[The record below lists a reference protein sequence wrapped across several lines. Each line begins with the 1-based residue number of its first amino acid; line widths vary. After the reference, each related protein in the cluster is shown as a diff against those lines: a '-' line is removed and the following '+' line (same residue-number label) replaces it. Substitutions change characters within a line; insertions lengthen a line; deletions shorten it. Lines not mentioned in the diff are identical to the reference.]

1 MIGLASVPARSLPR
15 SGAGLAFLPA
25 LAFLAAAVAATAPAA
40 AQAPA
45 TAQDPVSLLPPM
57 EWRSIGPDRGGRS
70 IAVAGHADRPLEYY
84 FGATGGGLFKT
95 TDGGTTWTPV
105 TDGQVG
111 SASVGAVQVAP
122 SDPDIVY
129 IGMGEVQLRANVLQ
143 GDGVYRSDDAG
154 TTWRHLGLP
163 DTHAIGR
170 IRIHPTDPDRAYVA
184 ALGHP
189 FGPNPERGIFRTTDG
204 GRTWDKVLFRDERT
218 GAVDLVMD
226 PRDPDVL
233 YATLWQVYRKPWRL
247 WSGGEGSGIFRTTDG
262 GDTWTEIT
270 RNPGL
275 PDGVLGK
282 ITVTVSGADP
292 NRVWANIEA
301 ERGGLYRSE
310 DGGRTWEFVNGHR
323 DIWQRAFYFQRLE
336 ADPIDRN
343 TLYILNF
350 RLMRSTDGGRTL
362 QTVPETH
369 ADHHD
374 LWIDPTNPLR
384 MINGNDGG
392 GVVTVNGG
400 RTWTSMRYP
409 TAQIYRLTTT
419 ADFPYHVCGAQ
430 QDNTTACVS
439 SEPGH
444 LRNPRG
450 PSTEWMYAV
459 GGGEMG
465 YIAQHPANPDIF
477 YAGAT
482 NTLTR
487 YDRATGTVTDI
498 QPWPRIV
505 MGEPARDMPE
515 RWNWTYPIA
524 VAPQAPHALY
534 VGSQHLW
541 RSLDEGR
548 TWARIS
554 PDLTRAEPE
563 TLGDSG
569 GPIVKDQDGPEIYG
583 TLYAIGLSP
592 HDPATIWTGSDDGLV
607 HLSRDGG
614 NSWDDV
620 TPPDMLAHTRV
631 MTVEVS
637 PHDPA
642 GVHVAGIRYE
652 MDDRSAY
659 AWKSD
664 DYGAAWTRISTGIP
678 DGAFV
683 RAIREDPK
691 RQGLLYVGT
700 EHGVFVS
707 FDGGAHWSDLSFGLP
722 DTPVTGV
729 SAEERDLVISTHGR
743 SFWVL
748 DDIETL
754 RQLGPDA
761 PGGGAP
767 LANPAA
773 AEAGRAAPAVGADA
787 PSAGFHLFQPAD
799 AVRRSVPAVIDY
811 RVDAPESGA
820 RHARLDIL
828 TDDGEHVRTLVDR
841 SVAGATAGGTRRA
854 RWDLRYPGAVTFP
867 GIVLE
872 GGNPAVG
879 PWAPPGR
886 YRARLTVSDATR
898 EETREATFEATFV
911 VHPDPRLGDMPVS
924 AFTEQFHLAMA
935 IRDAESR
942 ANTTVLLA
950 RDLFARIDAIIAQ
963 TDDDALRDEAAG
975 FVAAIEAVA
984 GALYQLRNQSPKDK
998 IAFPI
1003 RLNDR
1008 LTGLRSHLERGDGTP
1023 VGAYQAVFDE
1033 LSAELDAHLR
1043 TFDRMLNTDLVR
1055 LNRRLR
1061 AAGLPAVPALR
1072 APAPYSPA
1080 SPSIPARG
1088 APPRPPQAETAA
1100 RR

>member
-1 MIGLASVPARSLPR
+1 MDDSVPSPAISRLGHLRASFLASRCGGLTSFGASLLAGSVLTAMSLTAIP
-15 SGAGLAFLPA
+15 AGLG
-25 LAFLAAAVAATAPAA
+25 
-40 AQAPA
+40 
-45 TAQDPVSLLPPM
+45 AQDHVSLVPPM

-70 IAVAGHADRPLEYY
+70 IAVAGHAERPFEYY

-95 TDGGTTWTPV
+95 TDGGSTWAPV
-105 TDGQVG
+105 TDGLVG
-111 SASVGAVQVAP
+111 SASVGAVAMAP

-154 TTWRHLGLP
+154 KSWRHLGLA

-170 IRIHPTDPDRAYVA
+170 IRVHPTDPDRVYVA

-189 FGPNPERGIFRTTDG
+189 FGPNPERGVFRTTDG
-204 GRTWDKVLFRDERT
+204 GRTWEKVLFRDERT

-226 PRDPDVL
+226 PVDPDIL

-247 WSGGEGSGIFRTTDG
+247 WSGGEGSGIFKSTDG
-262 GDTWTEIT
+262 GDTWSELT

-275 PDGVLGK
+275 PAGVLGK

-292 NRVWANIEA
+292 DRVWANVEA
-301 ERGGLYRSE
+301 EQGGLYRSD
-310 DGGRTWEFVNGHR
+310 DGGLTWELVNGHR

-336 ADPIDRN
+336 ADPVDRN

-362 QTVPETH
+362 ESVPETH

-409 TAQIYRLTTT
+409 TAQIYRLATT

-430 QDNTTACVS
+430 QDNSTVCVS
-439 SEPGH
+439 SDPGH
-444 LRNPRG
+444 LRDPRG
-450 PSTEWMYAV
+450 ASTEWMYAV
-459 GGGEMG
+459 GGGESG
-465 YIAQHPANPDIF
+465 YIAPHPGDPDIF

-487 YDRATGTVTDI
+487 YDRATGLVKDI

-524 VAPQAPHALY
+524 VAPVSPHALY

-541 RSLDEGR
+541 RSVDEGHS
-548 TWARIS
+548 WAKIS

-563 TLGDSG
+563 TLDDSG
-569 GPIVKDQDGPEIYG
+569 GPVVKDQDGPEIYG
-583 TLYAIGLSP
+583 TLYSIGLSSHEP
-592 HDPATIWTGSDDGLV
+592 GTIWTGSDDGLV
-607 HLSRDGG
+607 HVSRDTGG
-614 NSWDDV
+614 SWRDV
-620 TPPDMLAHTRV
+620 TPPDMPPHTRV

-637 PHDPA
+637 PHAPA
-642 GVHVAGIRYE
+642 SAHVAGIRYE
-652 MDDRSAY
+652 MDDRSPY
-659 AWKSD
+659 AWKTD
-664 DYGAAWTRISTGIP
+664 DYGATWTRISDGLP

-683 RAIREDPK
+683 RVVREDPK
-691 RQGLLYVGT
+691 RAGLLYAGT

-707 FDGGAHWSDLSFGLP
+707 FDGGSSWSDLSFRLP
-722 DTPVTGV
+722 RTPVTGISV
-729 SAEERDLVISTHGR
+729 EERDLVISTHGR

-754 RQLGPDA
+754 RQIDA
-761 PGGGAP
+761 DV
-767 LANPAA
+767 
-773 AEAGRAAPAVGADA
+773 AGSDM
-787 PSAGFHLFQPAD
+787 HLFRPAD
-799 AVRRSVPAVIDY
+799 AVRRSVPSVIDF
-811 RVDAPESGA
+811 RVSAPG
-820 RHARLDIL
+820 RVLLDIL
-828 TDDGEHVRTLVDR
+828 TDDREHVTTLVSDDLAR
-841 SVAGATAGGTRRA
+841 GTHRA
-854 RWDLRYPGAVTFP
+854 RWDLRYPGAVSFP

-872 GGNPAVG
+872 GGNPGVG

-886 YRARLTVSDATR
+886 YRVRLTVDGVTR
-898 EETREATFEATFV
+898 EVTFD
-911 VHPDPRLGDMPVS
+911 VHPDPRLGDIPAA
-924 AFTEQFHLAMA
+924 AFADQFRLAMA

-942 ANTTVLLA
+942 ANTSVLTAWNLRA
-950 RDLFARIDAIIAQ
+950 QIDRVVAES
-963 TDDDALRDEAAG
+963 DDAGLRDEASGFAAG
-975 FVAAIEAVA
+975 IEAVA
-984 GALYQLRNQSPKDK
+984 GELYQLRNQSPKDK

-1003 RLNDR
+1003 KLNDR

-1023 VGAYQAVFDE
+1023 IDAYQAVFDE
-1033 LSAELDAHLR
+1033 LSAELDEQLR
-1043 TFDRMLNTDLVR
+1043 ILERMFSEDLPR
-1055 LNRRLR
+1055 LNRWLLE
-1061 AAGLPAVPALR
+1061 AGLTQIEVRR
-1072 APAPYSPA
+1072 ARY
-1080 SPSIPARG
+1080 
-1088 APPRPPQAETAA
+1088 
-1100 RR
+1100 

>member
-1 MIGLASVPARSLPR
+1 MLDQVSSPFISRVKRRGQVSRRALGRTTLPLLAAIS
-15 SGAGLAFLPA
+15 
-25 LAFLAAAVAATAPAA
+25 LAAAPASL
-40 AQAPA
+40 
-45 TAQDPVSLLPPM
+45 TAQDPISLLPPM

-70 IAVAGHADRPLEYY
+70 IAVAGHADRPFEYY

-95 TDGGTTWTPV
+95 TDGGSTWAPV

-111 SASVGAVQVAP
+111 SASVGAVAMAP

-143 GDGVYRSDDAG
+143 GDGVYRSDDG
-154 TTWRHLGLP
+154 GKSWRHLGLA
-163 DTHAIGR
+163 DTHAIAR
-170 IRIHPTDPDRAYVA
+170 IRVHPTDPDRAYVA

-189 FGPNPERGIFRTTDG
+189 FGPNPERGVFRTTDG
-204 GRTWDKVLFRDERT
+204 GTTWENVLFRDERT

-226 PRDPDVL
+226 PSDPDVL

-247 WSGGEGSGIFRTTDG
+247 WSGGEGSGIFKTTDG
-262 GDTWTEIT
+262 GDTWSEIT

-282 ITVTVSGADP
+282 VTITVSGADP
-292 NRVWANIEA
+292 DRVWANLEA
-301 ERGGLYRSE
+301 ERGGLYRS
-310 DGGRTWEFVNGHR
+310 DDRGRSWEFINGHR

-336 ADPIDRN
+336 ADPVDRN

-350 RLMRSTDGGRTL
+350 RLMRSTDGGKTL
-362 QTVPETH
+362 ESVPETH

-419 ADFPYHVCGAQ
+419 SDFPYHVCGAQ
-430 QDNTTACVS
+430 QDNSTACVS

-444 LRNPRG
+444 LRNPRAPG
-450 PSTEWMYAV
+450 TEWMYAV

-465 YIAQHPANPDIF
+465 YIAQHPGDPDIF

-487 YDRATGTVTDI
+487 YDRGTGLVTDI

-524 VAPQAPHALY
+524 VAPQPPHALY

-541 RSLDEGR
+541 RSLDDGKS
-548 TWARIS
+548 WAKIS

-563 TLGDSG
+563 TLDDSG

-583 TLYAIGLSP
+583 TLYAITPSP
-592 HDPATIWTGSDDGLV
+592 HEAGTIWTGSDDGLV
-607 HLSRDGG
+607 HVSRDDGAT
-614 NSWDDV
+614 WRDV
-620 TPPDMLAHTRV
+620 TPPDMPAHTRV

-637 PHDPA
+637 PHA
-642 GVHVAGIRYE
+642 SGSAMVAGIRYE
-652 MDDRSAY
+652 MDDRSPY
-659 AWKSD
+659 AWRTD
-664 DYGAAWTRISTGIP
+664 DYGATWTRISESIP

-683 RAIREDPK
+683 RVVREDPK
-691 RQGLLYVGT
+691 RAGLLYAGT

-707 FDGGAHWSDLSFGLP
+707 FDGGSSWSDLSFELP
-722 DTPVTGV
+722 DTPVTGLSV
-729 SAEERDLVISTHGR
+729 EERDLVISTHGR

-754 RQLGPDA
+754 RQLNADI
-761 PGGGAP
+761 
-767 LANPAA
+767 AA
-773 AEAGRAAPAVGADA
+773 ADV
-787 PSAGFHLFQPAD
+787 HLFQPAN
-799 AVRRSVPAVIDY
+799 AIRRSAPAVIDF
-811 RVDAPESGA
+811 RAGQPGA
-820 RHARLDIL
+820 EGRRARLDIL
-828 TDDGEHVRTLVDR
+828 TDDGEHVRTLIDE
-841 SVAGATAGGTRRA
+841 SMASGTQRA
-854 RWDLRYPGAVTFP
+854 RWNLRYPGAVTFD

-886 YRARLTVSDATR
+886 YRARLTVAGM
-898 EETREATFEATFV
+898 TREATFD
-911 VHPDPRLGDMPVS
+911 VHPDPRLGDVPTA
-924 AFTEQFHLAMA
+924 AFTDQFRLAMA

-942 ANTTVLLA
+942 ANTSVLVA
-950 RDLFARIDAIIAQ
+950 RDLRSQADAIVARS
-963 TDDDALRDEAAG
+963 DDADLRDLVSRFAAG
-975 FVAAIEAVA
+975 IEAVA
-984 GALYQLRNQSPKDK
+984 GELYQLRNQSPKDK

-1003 RLNDR
+1003 KLNDR

-1023 VGAYQAVFDE
+1023 IDAYQAVFEE
-1033 LSAELDAHLR
+1033 LSAELEAHLQ
-1043 TFDRMLNTDLVR
+1043 DLERMLSDRLPR
-1055 LNRRLR
+1055 LNRRLEG
-1061 AAGLPAVPALR
+1061 AGLPQIVVR
-1072 APAPYSPA
+1072 EAPIAD
-1080 SPSIPARG
+1080 R
-1088 APPRPPQAETAA
+1088 
-1100 RR
+1100 

>member
-1 MIGLASVPARSLPR
+1 MDDSVPSPAISRLMHVRAPFLASRRCGLGSFGAPVLASLGASLLAGSLLTAMSLTAIP
-15 SGAGLAFLPA
+15 AGLG
-25 LAFLAAAVAATAPAA
+25 
-40 AQAPA
+40 
-45 TAQDPVSLLPPM
+45 AQDHVSLLPPM

-70 IAVAGHADRPLEYY
+70 IAVAGHAERPFEYY

-95 TDGGTTWTPV
+95 TDGGSTWTPV

-111 SASVGAVQVAP
+111 SASVGAVAMAP

-154 TTWRHLGLP
+154 KTWRHLGLA

-170 IRIHPTDPDRAYVA
+170 IRIHPTNPDRVYVA

-189 FGPNPERGIFRTTDG
+189 FGPNPERGVFHTTDG
-204 GRTWDKVLFRDERT
+204 GDTWEQVLFRDERT

-226 PRDPDVL
+226 PADPDVL

-247 WSGGEGSGIFRTTDG
+247 WSGGEGSGIFKSTDG
-262 GDTWTEIT
+262 GDTWSELT

-275 PDGVLGK
+275 PSGVLGK
-282 ITVTVSGADP
+282 VTITVSGADP
-292 NRVWANIEA
+292 DRVWANVEA
-301 ERGGLYRSE
+301 EQGGLYRSD
-310 DGGRTWEFVNGHR
+310 DGGLTWELVNGHR

-336 ADPIDRN
+336 ADPVDRN

-362 QTVPETH
+362 ESVPETH

-409 TAQIYRLTTT
+409 TAQIYRLATT

-430 QDNTTACVS
+430 QDNSTVCVS

-444 LRNPRG
+444 LRDPRG
-450 PSTEWMYAV
+450 ASTEWMYAV
-459 GGGEMG
+459 GGGESG
-465 YIAQHPANPDIF
+465 YIAPHPADPDIF

-487 YDRATGTVTDI
+487 YNRATGLVKDI

-524 VAPQAPHALY
+524 VAPMAPHALY

-541 RSLDEGR
+541 RSADEGHS
-548 TWARIS
+548 WAKIS

-563 TLGDSG
+563 TLDDSG

-583 TLYAIGLSP
+583 TLYSIGLSP
-592 HDPATIWTGSDDGLV
+592 HEPGTIWTGSDDGLV
-607 HLSRDGG
+607 HVSRDTGG
-614 NSWDDV
+614 SWRDV
-620 TPPDMLAHTRV
+620 TPPDMPPHTRV

-637 PHDPA
+637 PHTPA
-642 GVHVAGIRYE
+642 SAHVAGIRYE
-652 MDDRSAY
+652 MDDRSPY
-659 AWKSD
+659 AWKTD
-664 DYGAAWTRISTGIP
+664 DYGATWTRISDGLP

-683 RAIREDPK
+683 RVVREDPK
-691 RQGLLYVGT
+691 RAGLLYAGT

-707 FDGGAHWSDLSFGLP
+707 FDGGSTWSDLSFRLP
-722 DTPVTGV
+722 RTPVTGISV
-729 SAEERDLVISTHGR
+729 EERDLVISTHGR

-754 RQLGPDA
+754 RQIDA
-761 PGGGAP
+761 DV
-767 LANPAA
+767 
-773 AEAGRAAPAVGADA
+773 AGSDV
-787 PSAGFHLFQPAD
+787 HLFQPAD
-799 AVRRSVPAVIDY
+799 AVRRSVPAVIDF
-811 RVDAPESGA
+811 RVSRPG
-820 RHARLDIL
+820 RVLLDVL
-828 TDDGEHVRTLVDR
+828 TDDRDYVTTLVADDLAR
-841 SVAGATAGGTRRA
+841 GTHRA

-886 YRARLTVSDATR
+886 YRARLTVDGMTR
-898 EETREATFEATFV
+898 EVTFD
-911 VHPDPRLGDMPVS
+911 VHPDPRLGDITAA
-924 AFTEQFHLAMA
+924 AFTAQFRLAMA

-942 ANTTVLLA
+942 ANTSVMTAGYLL
-950 RDLFARIDAIIAQ
+950 RQIDRVV
-963 TDDDALRDEAAG
+963 TESDDAGLRDEASGFAAG
-975 FVAAIEAVA
+975 IEAVA
-984 GALYQLRNQSPKDK
+984 GELYQLRNQSPKDK

-1003 RLNDR
+1003 KLNDR

-1023 VGAYQAVFDE
+1023 IDAYQAVFDE
-1033 LSAELDAHLR
+1033 LSAELDVHLR
-1043 TFDRMLNTDLVR
+1043 TLERMLSEDLPR
-1055 LNRRLR
+1055 LNRRLVE
-1061 AAGLPAVPALR
+1061 AGLPRLEIRAVR
-1072 APAPYSPA
+1072 Y
-1080 SPSIPARG
+1080 
-1088 APPRPPQAETAA
+1088 
-1100 RR
+1100 